1 MKTHSCFITLSLF
14 RTLRRLVSGFALLLC
29 SMASGNAAS
38 DADVTII
45 KATKVVIEENVITI
59 VAEAR
64 TIVTL
69 IYDDYNPDY
78 KGDNWHGMPITRVKI
93 ASAKGTFIIKRQQRV
108 KPDGLSDAAAAKFKA
123 GQKINDEAWEMTVA
137 AAKNLQAGNKVGRIG
152 YYAPDM
158 TIKGNLIDS
167 MTGFGFL
174 YP

>member
-1 MKTHSCFITLSLF
+1 MKTYFCSITLF

-29 SMASGNAAS
+29 SMAAGNAAS

-45 KATKVVIEENVITI
+45 KAKKVVIEENVITI

-64 TIVTL
+64 TTVTL
-69 IYDDYNPDY
+69 ISDDYKPDY
-78 KGDNWHGMPITRVKI
+78 KGDTWHGFPVTSVKI
-93 ASAKGTFIIKRQQRV
+93 ASAKGTFIITRPLQ
-108 KPDGLSDAAAAKFKA
+108 A
-123 GQKINDEAWEMTVA
+123 GETTDKGWKMSLE

-174 YP
+174 TQKSQ

>member
-1 MKTHSCFITLSLF
+1 MKTHSCFITLF

-45 KATKVVIEENVITI
+45 KATKVAIEENVITI

-64 TIVTL
+64 TTVTL

-78 KGDNWHGMPITRVKI
+78 KGDNWHGMPVTRVKI

-108 KPDGLSDAAAAKFKA
+108 KPDGLSDAAAANFKA
-123 GQKINDEAWEMTVA
+123 GQEVNDKAWDMTVA
-137 AAKNLQAGNKVGRIG
+137 AAKNLQAGKKVGRIG

>member
-1 MKTHSCFITLSLF
+1 MKTHSCFITLF
-14 RTLRRLVSGFALLLC
+14 RTLRRFVSGFALLLC

-64 TIVTL
+64 TTVTL

-78 KGDNWHGMPITRVKI
+78 KGDNWHGMPVTRVKI
-93 ASAKGTFIIKRQQRV
+93 ASAKGTFIIKRQHRV
-108 KPDGLSDAAAAKFKA
+108 KPEGLTDAAAANFKA
-123 GQKINDEAWEMTVA
+123 AQEVDDKAWDMTVA
-137 AAKNLQAGNKVGRIG
+137 AAKKLQAGNKVGRIG

-167 MTGFGFL
+167 MTGFGYL

>member
-1 MKTHSCFITLSLF
+1 
-14 RTLRRLVSGFALLLC
+14 
-29 SMASGNAAS
+29 MASGNAAS

-64 TIVTL
+64 TTITV

-78 KGDNWHGMPITRVKI
+78 KGDNWHGFPVTRVKI
-93 ASAKGTFIIKRQQRV
+93 ASAKGTFIIKREQRV
-108 KPDGLSDAAAAKFKA
+108 KPDGLSDAAAANFKA
-123 GQKINDEAWEMTVA
+123 AQEVNDKAWDMTVA
-137 AAKNLQAGNKVGRIG
+137 AAKKLQAGNKVGRIG

-167 MTGFGFL
+167 MTGIGFL